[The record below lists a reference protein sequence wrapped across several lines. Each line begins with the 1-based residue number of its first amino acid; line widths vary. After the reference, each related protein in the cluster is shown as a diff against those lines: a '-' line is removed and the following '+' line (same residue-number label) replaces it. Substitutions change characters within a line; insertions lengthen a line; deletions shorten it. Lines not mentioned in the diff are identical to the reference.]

1 MSFQNVCLCLLRK
14 KKLSHLVF
22 QNSVQKHMLYHQ
34 NLKRTCNLVKCNKV
48 FNNSNIFFWSDF
60 CQIYN
65 VGMYTHV
72 YNFDDDRFCNNFINF
87 LTKQDVPMIVQGSN
101 HYDACQVNDAYVQV
115 LILIQCRYVLSP
127 CMDINR
133 APNVFLWRN
142 YKICLVNLRK

>member
-1 MSFQNVCLCLLRK
+1 MSAQEK
-14 KKLSHLVF
+14 KYHTQFFKVRYKSTCIPPKLE
-22 QNSVQKHMLYHQ
+22 K
-34 NLKRTCNLVKCNKV
+34 NLQFSKDTIKYLIIL
-48 FNNSNIFFWSDF
+48 IFFSD
-60 CQIYN
+60 QTSARYI
-65 VGMYTHV
+65 MYIHV

-142 YKICLVNLRK
+142 YKICLVNLRKQCLLYFITI

>member
-1 MSFQNVCLCLLRK
+1 
-14 KKLSHLVF
+14 
-22 QNSVQKHMLYHQ
+22 
-34 NLKRTCNLVKCNKV
+34 
-48 FNNSNIFFWSDF
+48 
-60 CQIYN
+60 
-65 VGMYTHV
+65 MYTHV

-142 YKICLVNLRK
+142 YKICLVNLRKYCLLCFRLSPSLYSVSTTEIGQCQCCICLIRDFCWSPTRTFCLTMQV